1 MVVEKDISRMQ
12 EEMTA
17 LRAKINSKRDEQ
29 RRLQGRKKAI
39 FAGMTA
45 EAAFDLDSRSGATV
59 HGSVGGQTELSLV
72 LFPGNA

>member
-1 MVVEKDISRMQ
+1 LIDLQSSEMVVEKDISRMQ

-45 EAAFDLDSRSGATV
+45 EAAFDLGQQVGRDSARKRRRTD
-59 HGSVGGQTELSLV
+59 
-72 LFPGNA
+72 